1 MNNLTKR
8 AILLASIK
16 LMREQLEVLNTMGA
30 GTDDYWND
38 EADFAKLIQMT
49 EEWLKDFPPPKV
61 NFILKPDG
69 Q

>member
-1 MNNLTKR
+1 MNNLAKR

-16 LMREQLEVLNTMGA
+16 LMREQLEVLDTMGA
-30 GTDDYWND
+30 GTDDYWNE
-38 EADFAKLIQMT
+38 EADLAKLIHLT
-49 EEWLKDFPPPKV
+49 EEWLKDFPPSKV